1 MGSDD
6 FDYSYYKNLRSS
18 RGSRREPPKREA
30 REHVVRKPRQQEHP
44 GGLKRA
50 IKEILLDYPNASIAE
65 VIERLNTDIR
75 ISPITVSAVKTEF
88 RHSLR
93 VIEAAGLMIERPTS

>member
-18 RGSRREPPKREA
+18 RGSRREAPARE
-30 REHVVRKPRQQEHP
+30 REHVVRKPRQQEYHP
-44 GGLKRA
+44 DLKRA
-50 IKEILLDYPNASIAE
+50 VKEILLDYPNASIAE

-75 ISPITVSAVKTEF
+75 ISPITVSAIKTEF